1 VKRGAQD
8 VLAGVSGRRDP
19 LVPPRRV
26 QGDPPGGFAAAGDAV
41 VNLLISLAKLSQEER
56 VAEIGCGHGL
66 VARALT
72 GYLGP
77 GASYDGADPDANAI
91 AWCEHAYENRI
102 DFHFHAADDGDPLPL
117 PDAGTDLV
125 VLAGRLPGL
134 DPAIAERVLAE
145 SRRLLAP
152 GGRLFATAYLL
163 DDTARAAIAAG
174 QAEVPFEASDGVRAA
189 GPDGRHAYEEEWLL
203 DAIARAGFR
212 TAGIRHGTWTAR
224 PGGRALE
231 DIVVARA

>member
-1 VKRGAQD
+1 MKRGAQD
-8 VLAGVSGRRDP
+8 VLAGVTGRRDP
-19 LVPPRRV
+19 FVPPRRV
-26 QGDPPGGFAAAGDAV
+26 QGDPPGGFVPAGDAL

-77 GASYDGADPDANAI
+77 GASYDGADADAGAI

-102 DFHFHAADDGDPLPL
+102 DFHFHAVDDGDPLPL

-125 VLAGRLPGL
+125 VLAGRLPAL
-134 DPAIAERVLAE
+134 DPAVAERTLAE

-163 DDTARAAIAAG
+163 DDTARAAIDAG
-174 QAEVPFEASDGVRAA
+174 EAEIAFGASDGVRAA
-189 GPDGRHAYEEEWLL
+189 GAGEAHALEEEWLL
-203 DAIARAGFR
+203 DRIAQAGFR
-212 TAGIRHGTWTAR
+212 TAGIRHGTWTGR
-224 PGGRALE
+224 PGGRARE
-231 DIVVARA
+231 DVVVARA